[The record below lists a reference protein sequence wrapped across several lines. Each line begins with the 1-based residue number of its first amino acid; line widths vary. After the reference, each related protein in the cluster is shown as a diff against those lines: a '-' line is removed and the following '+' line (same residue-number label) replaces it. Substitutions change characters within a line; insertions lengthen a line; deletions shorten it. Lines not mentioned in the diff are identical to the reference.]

1 MPSAF
6 LSAGGSVLSST
17 PGGAIGEPLSATY
30 SVVPSGLNRMPRG
43 RLPTGIV
50 AIVFAAAT
58 STTVM
63 SPLVSLVTN
72 RRPAA
77 GGADAG
83 AGAADSAGCDSRE
96 HAAAQKRRAMPTMK
110 RFGMAR
116 IDRKSTRLNS
126 SHLVISY
133 AVFCLKKKKLA
144 VE

>member
-58 STTVM
+58 SMTVM
-63 SPLVSLVTN
+63 SPLVSLVTK

-77 GGADAG
+77 GGAGAG
-83 AGAADSAGCDSRE
+83 AGADDSAGGVSRE
-96 HAAAQKRRAMPTMK
+96 QAAMMSAAMLAKRSL
-110 RFGMAR
+110 GMAAILLR
-116 IDRKSTRLNS
+116 AG
-126 SHLVISY
+126 HP
-133 AVFCLKKKKLA
+133 
-144 VE
+144 